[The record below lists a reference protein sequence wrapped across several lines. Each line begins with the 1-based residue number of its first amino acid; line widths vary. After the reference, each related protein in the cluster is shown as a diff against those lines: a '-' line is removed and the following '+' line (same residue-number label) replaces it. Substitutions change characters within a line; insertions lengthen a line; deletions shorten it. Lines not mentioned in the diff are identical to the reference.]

1 MKFEICLKRV
11 KSDDVSKRFKDHSL
25 SQQACAGVEVDRLT
39 ITKLEIKKP
48 CPFSQNKGKQIMKQ
62 N

>member
-1 MKFEICLKRV
+1 MM
-11 KSDDVSKRFKDHSL
+11 SQKRFKDHSL
-25 SQQACAGVEVDRLT
+25 SQQAWAGVEVDRLI

>member
-25 SQQACAGVEVDRLT
+25 SQQACAGVEGDRLT

-48 CPFSQNKGKQIMKQ
+48 CPFLKTKVNK
-62 N
+62 